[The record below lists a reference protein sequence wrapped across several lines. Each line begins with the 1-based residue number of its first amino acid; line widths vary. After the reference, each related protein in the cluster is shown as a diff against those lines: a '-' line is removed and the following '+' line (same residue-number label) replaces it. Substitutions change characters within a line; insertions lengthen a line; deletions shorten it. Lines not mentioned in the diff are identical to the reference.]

1 MNKWWYFIGGSF
13 AVAFLAIVVSGP
25 KVAENLRPLK
35 NDRMQEGFEVYT
47 DKERE
52 IIKKTIL
59 NLGIEKDKID
69 EILIEAERIESD
81 SNQLLEFTKDI
92 KQLNQ
97 EDKIKIIESLWKIIY
112 SDKES
117 DIYEANLMRRLTG
130 LLYLDNKVVGN
141 IKEKIIKDL
150 KN

>member
-1 MNKWWYFIGGSF
+1 MLVHAAKIDE
-13 AVAFLAIVVSGP
+13 I
-25 KVAENLRPLK
+25 
-35 NDRMQEGFEVYT
+35 YT

-59 NLGIEKDKID
+59 NLGIEKNEIEKILD
-69 EILIEAERIESD
+69 EAENIESN
-81 SNQLLEFTKDI
+81 SNQLLEFTREI
-92 KQLNQ
+92 KQLKQ
-97 EDKIKIIESLWKIIY
+97 EDKIKIVESLWEIIY
-112 SDKES
+112 SDDQS

-141 IKEKIIKDL
+141 IKEKIIKNI

>member
-1 MNKWWYFIGGSF
+1 MFDVFKKKENKINIFIKITCLLVHAAKIDEIYS
-13 AVAFLAIVVSGP
+13 
-25 KVAENLRPLK
+25 
-35 NDRMQEGFEVYT
+35 

-52 IIKKTIL
+52 IIKKTII
-59 NLGIEKDKID
+59 NLGIEKNEIEKI
-69 EILIEAERIESD
+69 LNEAENIESN

-97 EDKIKIIESLWKIIY
+97 DEKVKIVESLWKIIY
-112 SDKES
+112 SDDKS

-141 IKEKIIKDL
+141 IKEKIIKSL

>member
-1 MNKWWYFIGGSF
+1 MFDIFKKKENNNNIFIKIACLLVHAAKIDEIF
-13 AVAFLAIVVSGP
+13 T
-25 KVAENLRPLK
+25 N
-35 NDRMQEGFEVYT
+35 
-47 DKERE
+47 KERD

-59 NLGIEKDKID
+59 NLGVEKNKLD
-69 EILIEAERIESD
+69 EILIDAEKIESN

-97 EDKIKIIESLWKIIY
+97 NDKIKIVESLWKIIY
-112 SDKES
+112 SDDQS
-117 DIYEANLMRRLTG
+117 DIYESNLMRRLTG

>member
-1 MNKWWYFIGGSF
+1 MFDIFKKKENKINIFIKIACLLVHAAKIDEIF
-13 AVAFLAIVVSGP
+13 T
-25 KVAENLRPLK
+25 N
-35 NDRMQEGFEVYT
+35 
-47 DKERE
+47 KERD

-59 NLGIEKDKID
+59 NLGVEKNKLD
-69 EILIEAERIESD
+69 EILIEAEKIESN

-97 EDKIKIIESLWKIIY
+97 DDKIKIVESLWKIIY
-112 SDKES
+112 SDDQS
-117 DIYEANLMRRLTG
+117 DIYESNLMRRLTG

>member
-1 MNKWWYFIGGSF
+1 MFDIFK
-13 AVAFLAIVVSGP
+13 
-25 KVAENLRPLK
+25 KEENK
-35 NDRMQEGFEVYT
+35 NDIFTKITCLLVHAAKIDEVYSNN
-47 DKERE
+47 ERE
-52 IIKKTIL
+52 IIRKTIL
-59 NLGIEKDKID
+59 DLGIEKNEIEKILMKAED
-69 EILIEAERIESD
+69 IEAN

-97 EDKIKIIESLWKIIY
+97 DEKVKIVESLWKIIY
-112 SDKES
+112 SDDKS

-141 IKEKIIKDL
+141 IKEKIIKSL

>member
-1 MNKWWYFIGGSF
+1 MFDIFKKKESNNNIFIKIACLLVHAAKIDEIF
-13 AVAFLAIVVSGP
+13 T
-25 KVAENLRPLK
+25 N
-35 NDRMQEGFEVYT
+35 
-47 DKERE
+47 KERD

-59 NLGIEKDKID
+59 NLGVEKNKLD
-69 EILIEAERIESD
+69 EILIEAEKIESN

-97 EDKIKIIESLWKIIY
+97 DDKIKIVESLWKIIY
-112 SDKES
+112 SDDQS
-117 DIYEANLMRRLTG
+117 DIYESNLMRRLTG

-150 KN
+150 EN

>member
-1 MNKWWYFIGGSF
+1 MFDIFKIE
-13 AVAFLAIVVSGP
+13 
-25 KVAENLRPLK
+25 ENK
-35 NDRMQEGFEVYT
+35 NDIFTKITCLLVHAAKIDEVYSNN
-47 DKERE
+47 ERE
-52 IIKKTIL
+52 IIRKTIL
-59 NLGIEKDKID
+59 DLGIEKNEIEKILMKAED
-69 EILIEAERIESD
+69 IEAN

-97 EDKIKIIESLWKIIY
+97 EEKVKIVESLWKIIY
-112 SDKES
+112 SDDKS

-141 IKEKIIKDL
+141 IKEKIIKSL

>member
-1 MNKWWYFIGGSF
+1 MFDIFKKKENKVNIFIKITCLLIH
-13 AVAFLAIVVSGP
+13 AAKID
-25 KVAENLRPLK
+25 EI
-35 NDRMQEGFEVYT
+35 YT
-47 DKERE
+47 DKERD

-59 NLGIEKDKID
+59 NLGIEKNEIEKI
-69 EILIEAERIESD
+69 LNEAENIESN
-81 SNQLLEFTKDI
+81 SNQLLEFTREI

-97 EDKIKIIESLWKIIY
+97 EDKIKIVESLWEIIY
-112 SDKES
+112 SDDQS

-141 IKEKIIKDL
+141 IKEKIIKNK

>member
-1 MNKWWYFIGGSF
+1 
-13 AVAFLAIVVSGP
+13 
-25 KVAENLRPLK
+25 
-35 NDRMQEGFEVYT
+35 
-47 DKERE
+47 
-52 IIKKTIL
+52 L

>member
-1 MNKWWYFIGGSF
+1 M
-13 AVAFLAIVVSGP
+13 
-25 KVAENLRPLK
+25 
-35 NDRMQEGFEVYT
+35 
-47 DKERE
+47 
-52 IIKKTIL
+52 
-59 NLGIEKDKID
+59 NLGIEKSQID
-69 EILIEAERIESD
+69 EILNKAEKIESD

>member
-1 MNKWWYFIGGSF
+1 MFDIFKKKENRVDIFIKITCLLVH
-13 AVAFLAIVVSGP
+13 AAKID
-25 KVAENLRPLK
+25 EI
-35 NDRMQEGFEVYT
+35 YT
-47 DKERE
+47 DKERD

-59 NLGIEKDKID
+59 NLGIEKNEIEKILMKAED
-69 EILIEAERIESD
+69 IEAN

-97 EDKIKIIESLWKIIY
+97 EEKVKIVESLWKIIY
-112 SDKES
+112 SDDKS

-141 IKEKIIKDL
+141 IKEKIIKSL

>member
-1 MNKWWYFIGGSF
+1 MFDIFKKKENKVNIFIKITCLLIHAAKIDEIYS
-13 AVAFLAIVVSGP
+13 
-25 KVAENLRPLK
+25 
-35 NDRMQEGFEVYT
+35 

-59 NLGIEKDKID
+59 NLGIDKNEIEK
-69 EILIEAERIESD
+69 ILNEAENIESN
-81 SNQLLEFTKDI
+81 SNQLLEFTREI

-97 EDKIKIIESLWKIIY
+97 EDKIKIVESLWEIIY
-112 SDKES
+112 SDDQS

-141 IKEKIIKDL
+141 IKEKIIKNI

>member
-1 MNKWWYFIGGSF
+1 MFDIFKKIENRVDIFIKITCLLVH
-13 AVAFLAIVVSGP
+13 AAKID
-25 KVAENLRPLK
+25 EI
-35 NDRMQEGFEVYT
+35 YT

-59 NLGIEKDKID
+59 NLGIEKNEIEKI
-69 EILIEAERIESD
+69 LNEAENIESN
-81 SNQLLEFTKDI
+81 SNQLLEFTREI
-92 KQLNQ
+92 KQLKQ
-97 EDKIKIIESLWKIIY
+97 EDKIKIVESLWEIIY
-112 SDKES
+112 SDDQS

-141 IKEKIIKDL
+141 IKEKIIKNI

>member
-1 MNKWWYFIGGSF
+1 MFDIFKKKENRVDIFIKITCLLVH
-13 AVAFLAIVVSGP
+13 AAKID
-25 KVAENLRPLK
+25 EI
-35 NDRMQEGFEVYT
+35 YT

-59 NLGIEKDKID
+59 NLGIEKNEIEKILMKAED
-69 EILIEAERIESD
+69 IEAN

-97 EDKIKIIESLWKIIY
+97 EEKVKIVESLWKIIY
-112 SDKES
+112 SDDKS

-141 IKEKIIKDL
+141 IKEKIIKSL